1 MSNYFIMADDRII
14 SLNLGSQQISGA
26 VFSKTA
32 GGGLRLDRVERRD
45 LQGDPGEDGG
55 QSQAAA
61 ALKDIVTTLKIKGA
75 KTNYVVT
82 SFPVL
87 VKFASLPALDGSQV
101 DQIVE
106 FEAQQQVPYPINEV
120 VWGYQLMGDP
130 DDVEVEVALAA
141 VKSDELSEVDDL
153 VSGAG
158 LVSRG
163 AEMAPACL
171 YNALRF
177 NYSDIEET
185 TLLVD
190 IGARTTDMI
199 FMEGK
204 KFFIRTVKI
213 GGADITRAIGK
224 EFGTDFVSADS
235 RKVQDGFVALGGP
248 YADHDDPEIAG
259 ISKVV
264 RNSLTRLH
272 SEIMRTINFYRSQQG
287 GSAPSFVLLS
297 GATSGLP
304 FIREFFAEKLNLPV
318 DHFNPFR
325 NVTVAKGATAELVGA
340 NAHQFGELVG
350 SALAQAGE
358 VPLRIDL
365 LPVSVQKS
373 KELERRKPALVMAL
387 ICLTALLG
395 AMGFF
400 FSKGTE
406 IANKKG
412 EAIQA
417 QAANLSKFNQEIE
430 TAKDAIVEVD
440 GQQEPYVD
448 AVLHRVYW
456 TRIFSYLGKKMGN
469 DLLFLTV
476 LEPFS
481 DGRAIVSEGDPS
493 LVATGANSEAI
504 IDSFSIQGLWRENPR
519 GSEVVYDYFKL
530 LKKDS
535 EGEGEVMFDLKD
547 VDISEAIVVDA
558 GTNDDRYAYPFRMT
572 LPLPEAN
579 QVKFTK

>member
-1 MSNYFIMADDRII
+1 MADDRII
-14 SLNLGSQQISGA
+14 SLNVGSQQISGA

-45 LQGDPGEDGG
+45 FVGDPGEEGG
-55 QSQAAA
+55 RATQGAM
-61 ALKDIVTTLKIKGA
+61 ALKEIVSSLKIKGA

-87 VKFASLPALDGSQV
+87 LKFASLPALDGSQV

-130 DDVEVEVALAA
+130 DDIEIEVALAA
-141 VKSDELSEVDDL
+141 VKSDELSEVDNL
-153 VSGAG
+153 ITGAG
-158 LVSRG
+158 LKSKG
-163 AEMAPACL
+163 AEIAPAAL

-177 NYSDIEET
+177 NYADIEET

-204 KFFIRTVKI
+204 KLFIRTVKI
-213 GGADITRAIGK
+213 GGADITRAISK
-224 EFGTDFVSADS
+224 EFGTDFVSADH
-235 RKVQDGFVALGGP
+235 RKTVDGFVALGGP
-248 YADHDDPEIAG
+248 YADHEDPEIAG

-287 GSAPSFVLLS
+287 GSAPAFVLLS
-297 GATSGLP
+297 GATAGLP

-350 SALAQAGE
+350 SALAQIGE

-365 LPVSVQKS
+365 LPESVQK
-373 KELERRKPALVMAL
+373 ERDLDRRKPALVLSLVAL
-387 ICLTALLG
+387 AALLVG
-395 AMGFF
+395 MGFF
-400 FSKGTE
+400 FSKGSQ
-406 IANKKG
+406 IANENAEK
-412 EAIQA
+412 IQIR
-417 QAANLSKFNQEIE
+417 AADLTKYNKSIDDSR
-430 TAKDAIVEVD
+430 DAIEMID
-440 GQQEPYVD
+440 GQQEPYID

-456 TRIFSYLGKKMGN
+456 VRVFNYLSQKMQN
-469 DLLFLTV
+469 DLLYLTV
-476 LEPFS
+476 LEPLS
-481 DGRAIVSEGDPS
+481 GGAPIIDDEGAT
-493 LVATGANSEAI
+493 LVAGTPATESIVDA
-504 IDSFSIQGLWRENPR
+504 FLIQGLWRENPR
-519 GSEVVYDYFKL
+519 GSEVVYDYFKG
-530 LKKDS
+530 LKGDAETS
-535 EGEGEVMFDLKD
+535 GANFFALGD
-547 VDISEAIVVDA
+547 VDISEVSVVDA
-558 GTNDDRYAYPFRMT
+558 GTNDDRYAYPFKMT

-579 QVKFTK
+579 RVRFTK

>member
-1 MSNYFIMADDRII
+1 MADDRII
-14 SLNLGSQQISGA
+14 SLNVGAQQIAGA

-32 GGGLRLDRVERRD
+32 GGGLRLDRIERRD
-45 LQGDPGEDGG
+45 LAGDPGEEAGIADQG
-55 QSQAAA
+55 AT
-61 ALKDIVTTLKIKGA
+61 ALKEIVSSLKIKGA

-87 VKFASLPALDGSQV
+87 LKFASLPALDGSQV

-141 VKSDELSEVDDL
+141 VKSDELTEVDDL
-153 VSGAG
+153 ITGAG
-158 LVSRG
+158 LKSKG
-163 AEMAPACL
+163 AEIAPAAL

-177 NYSDIEET
+177 NYSDINET

-204 KFFIRTVKI
+204 KLFIRTVKI
-213 GGADITRAIGK
+213 GGADITRAIAK
-224 EFGTDFVSADS
+224 EFGTDFVSAER
-235 RKVQDGFVALGGP
+235 RKISDGFVALGGP
-248 YADHDDPEIAG
+248 YADHEDPEIAA

-272 SEIMRTINFYRSQQG
+272 SEIMRTINFYRSQQS
-287 GSAPSFVLLS
+287 GSAPAFVLLS

-325 NVTVAKGATAELVGA
+325 NVTVAKGATTEFVGGD
-340 NAHQFGELVG
+340 AHRYGELIG
-350 SALAQAGE
+350 SALAQIGE

-365 LPVSVQKS
+365 LPESVQK
-373 KELERRKPALVMAL
+373 ERDLDKRKPALILSLVAL
-387 ICLTALLG
+387 AALLIG
-395 AMGFF
+395 MGFF

-406 IANKKG
+406 IANAKLMEVEGTAADLTKYNKSI
-412 EAIQA
+412 EA
-417 QAANLSKFNQEIE
+417 S
-430 TAKDAIVEVD
+430 KDAIATVD
-440 GQQEPYVD
+440 GQQEPYVA

-456 TRIFSYLGKKMGN
+456 IQVFNYLSQKMKN
-469 DLLFLTV
+469 DLVYLTV
-476 LEPFS
+476 LEPMA
-481 DGRAIVSEGDPS
+481 GGV
-493 LVATGANSEAI
+493 TI
-504 IDSFSIQGLWRENPR
+504 IDDEGATLAEPAAQGESIVDAFSIKGLWRENPG
-519 GSEVVYDYFKL
+519 GSKVVYDYFEG
-530 LKKDS
+530 LK
-535 EGEGEVMFDLKD
+535 GEAATSSSNFFDLGE
-547 VDISEAIVVDA
+547 VDISEVLKVDA
-558 GTNDDRYAYPFRMT
+558 GTNDDRYAYPFSMI

-579 QVKFTK
+579 RVKFTK

>member
-1 MSNYFIMADDRII
+1 MADDRII
-14 SLNLGSQQISGA
+14 SLNVGSQQVAGA

-32 GGGLRLDRVERRD
+32 GGGLRLDRIERRD
-45 LQGDPGEDGG
+45 LAGDPGEEGG
-55 QSQAAA
+55 RAGQGAD
-61 ALKDIVTTLKIKGA
+61 ALKEVVTALKIKGA
-75 KTNYVVT
+75 KTNYVVS

-87 VKFASLPALDGSQV
+87 LKFASLPALDGSQV

-141 VKSDELSEVDDL
+141 VKADELTEIDNL
-153 VSGAG
+153 VLGAG
-158 LVSRG
+158 LKSRG
-163 AEMAPACL
+163 AEIAPAAI

-177 NYSDIEET
+177 NYSDVEET

-204 KFFIRTVKI
+204 KLFIRTVKI
-213 GGADITRAIGK
+213 GGADITRAISK
-224 EFGTDFVSADS
+224 EFGTDFISADQ
-235 RKVQDGFVALGGP
+235 RKVADGFVALGGP
-248 YADHDDPEIAG
+248 YADHEDPEIAG

-287 GSAPSFVLLS
+287 GSAPAFVLLS
-297 GATSGLP
+297 GATAGLP

-350 SALAQAGE
+350 SALAQVGE

-365 LPVSVQKS
+365 LPESVQKIR
-373 KELERRKPALVMAL
+373 ELDRRKPALILCVAAL
-387 ICLTALLG
+387 AAFLG
-395 AMGFF
+395 GLGFYF
-400 FSKGTE
+400 AKGAE
-406 IANKKG
+406 IANAK
-412 EAIQA
+412 
-417 QAANLSKFNQEIE
+417 AATVESVASDLSKFSKEIDRYQDDI
-430 TAKDAIVEVD
+430 AFVD
-440 GQQEPYVD
+440 SQQGPYVD

-456 TRIFSYLGKKMGN
+456 VRVFNYLSQKMQN
-469 DLLFLTV
+469 DLLYMTV
-476 LEPFS
+476 LEPLS
-481 DGRAIVSEGDPS
+481 GGRSIIDDAGGAMVASMAAAPGAEAIV
-493 LVATGANSEAI
+493 
-504 IDSFSIQGLWRENPR
+504 DSFSIQGLWRENPR
-519 GSEVVYDYFKL
+519 GSEVVYDYFKG
-530 LKKDS
+530 LKGDS
-535 EGEGEVMFDLKD
+535 ESGATFFALEG
-547 VDISEAIVVDA
+547 VDISEVIEVDA

-572 LPLPEAN
+572 LPLPEEN
-579 QVKFTK
+579 RVRFTK